1 MILQMNTSVQYM
13 LSLIILLAMFS
24 CNEDQQK
31 EAEEAKSAL
40 SIEAYKVVP
49 VAYNSVFSTT
59 AEIMPAEQV
68 ELKAAT
74 SGQVLNI
81 YFKEGERVN
90 KGARIIQLDDRD
102 WKAQLLGVNAELDA
116 AEADYERK
124 MELQSIEGSSQEEID
139 LAYSKI
145 QSLKSKKEQLMV
157 NIDLANV
164 TAPFS
169 GQLGMR
175 NFSQGAFLQQ
185 GAVITTLVDL
195 DHLKVDFTLA
205 QQHKENIEVGQDIAV
220 LIAND
225 TLKARIYAV
234 NPVIDMQS
242 RTFNV
247 RAMLDQP
254 PKNKI
259 MPGSY
264 AEVLISE
271 NFLKN
276 ALLIPTQAVV
286 PSIND
291 QTVYLYKNGKAQR
304 KVIEMGDRSADKV
317 LVLNGIEAGDTVIT
331 SGLLLIKEGMDLEIQ
346 LLEE

>member
-1 MILQMNTSVQYM
+1 MKISVQHSLVLFII
-13 LSLIILLAMFS
+13 LSLFSCKEEDNKQAAPGKSLLAV
-24 CNEDQQK
+24 
-31 EAEEAKSAL
+31 
-40 SIEAYKVVP
+40 EAYKALP
-49 VAYNSVFSTT
+49 QAFNSVFSTT
-59 AEIMPAEQV
+59 AELLPAEQV

-81 YFKEGERVN
+81 FFKEGERVK
-90 KGARIIQLDDRD
+90 KGDKIVQLDDRD
-102 WKAQLLGVNAELDA
+102 WKAQLSGIKAELDA

-124 MELQSIEGSSQEEID
+124 MELLSIEGSSQEEID
-139 LAYSKI
+139 MAFSKI
-145 QSLKSKKEQLMV
+145 QTLKSKMEQLKV
-157 NIDLANV
+157 NIELANI

-185 GAVITTLVDL
+185 GAVITTLVDV

-205 QQHKENIEVGQDIAV
+205 QQHKKSLEIGQMLSV
-220 LIAND
+220 LVAND
-225 TLKARIYAV
+225 TLKAKIYAIS
-234 NPVIDMQS
+234 PVIDTQS
-242 RTFNV
+242 RTFGV
-247 RAMLDQP
+247 RAILDQP
-254 PKNKI
+254 DKNTI

-271 NFLKN
+271 NFIQD

-304 KVIEMGDRSADKV
+304 NVIEMGDRTSDKV
-317 LVLNGIEAGDTVIT
+317 LVLKGIEAGDTVIT
-331 SGLLLIKEGMDLEIQ
+331 SGLLMIKEGMDLQIQ
-346 LLEE
+346 SLEQ